1 MILEITDKTIE
12 RAVGVLMLIA
22 EDYSG
27 LVWDAIEDYGEYDED
42 DMIATVWG
50 RAVDNE
56 RIDSEY
62 FYDMKCDEDQF
73 EHCLVLL
80 RELNLVTN
88 NQFVKIHELFN
99 EFMAYR
105 ANWDNVDKWREK
117 LKSTITDCI
126 KNKE

>member
-12 RAVGVLMLIA
+12 RAVGVLMSIA

-27 LVWDAIEDYGEYDED
+27 LVWDAIEDYGEYEED
-42 DMIATVWG
+42 DMIAEVWG

-62 FYDMKCDEDQF
+62 FYDMKCDEDEF

-80 RELNLVTN
+80 RQLDLVTN
-88 NQFVKIHELFN
+88 NQFCDIMTLFSS
-99 EFMAYR
+99 FMAYH
-105 ANWDNVDKWREK
+105 ADWDNVDKWREK

>member
-1 MILEITDKTIE
+1 
-12 RAVGVLMLIA
+12 MLIA

-42 DMIATVWG
+42 DMIAEVWG
-50 RAVDNE
+50 RAADNE

-62 FYDMKCDEDQF
+62 FYDMKCDEDEF

-88 NQFVKIHELFN
+88 NQFVKIHELFR

-105 ANWDNVDKWREK
+105 ADWDNVDKWLER

>member
-12 RAVGVLMLIA
+12 RVVGVFMSIA
-22 EDYSG
+22 KDYSG
-27 LVWDAIEDYGEYDED
+27 LVWDAIEDYGEYDAD

-62 FYDMKCDEDQF
+62 FYDMKCDEDEF

-80 RELNLVTN
+80 RQLELVTN
-88 NQFVKIHELFN
+88 NQFCDIMTLFRS
-99 EFMAYR
+99 FMAYR
-105 ANWDNVDKWREK
+105 ADWDNVDKWREK

>member
-1 MILEITDKTIE
+1 MILEITDKVIE
-12 RAVGVLMLIA
+12 RAVGVLMSIA

-27 LVWDAIEDYGEYDED
+27 LVWDAIEDYGEYDAD
-42 DMIATVWG
+42 DMIATVWQETID
-50 RAVDNE
+50 AE
-56 RIDSEY
+56 RVDSEY
-62 FYDMKCDEDQF
+62 WNDVKCDEDEF
-73 EHCLVLL
+73 EQCLVLL

-105 ANWDNVDKWREK
+105 ADWDNVDKWLER